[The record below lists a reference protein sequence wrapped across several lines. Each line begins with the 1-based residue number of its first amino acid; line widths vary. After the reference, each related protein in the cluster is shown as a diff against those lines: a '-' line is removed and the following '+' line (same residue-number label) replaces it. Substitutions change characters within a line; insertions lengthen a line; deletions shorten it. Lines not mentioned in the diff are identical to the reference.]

1 MNLISKLIL
10 SVLLTFTLQ
19 LTFAQHKITGEVLD
33 QTEKTKLAQA
43 TITLLQAQDSILIS
57 FTRADENGK
66 FSLAYPD
73 QTDYL
78 LLISYPK
85 FGEFF
90 KEIKKG
96 SADLDLGKVELQSAA
111 HLIEEVL
118 ITGKIPVV
126 IKGDTVEYDAG
137 SFVTE
142 KNANVEDLLKV
153 LPGISVDATG
163 KITAQGKTVEKV
175 LVDGEE
181 FFGND
186 PKLVTRN
193 IRSDMV
199 DKVQVYEKKSEQTER
214 TGVDDGTRVQ
224 TINVKLKEDA
234 KKGMFG
240 KVEAAGGLDDNSEYY
255 LGKVAFNKF
264 NGSQKIGAFI
274 LGSND
279 GNVSLNW
286 EEEEKFGVG
295 SSISMEDDGMVYR
308 FGGGD
313 EFSYWNGKGQ
323 PKAITGGI
331 SFLDQWKEKKHK
343 LNLNY
348 KYGNIE
354 NNIIESNINQTP
366 RGAGLLNSNTDNR
379 SYSDALRHQF
389 NTKYDYALDSLTTLT
404 LKVGASKS
412 NTERNNTIN
421 GESMFDDVKESEN
434 FSQQNSII
442 NNQNISYDTYFT
454 KKFKREGRSISL
466 RFAGNNSQ
474 DQTDLTLKSE
484 LKDAS
489 NTIIEEIDQFKDITS
504 TSDNIQTSLSYS
516 EPLSKKIMA
525 VFGYDFNL
533 SKSHSINKSF
543 NKDDQGNYTVLDEVF
558 SNDFNFNTNR
568 NAANIGI
575 GYKNDKMEVK
585 LTNILRF
592 DDMNQKNNFEGTT
605 LQRDYI
611 TYNPSMRFRYN
622 ISKSKMIGFNYNL
635 SNNLP
640 SLFQI
645 QPLRQNTDQM
655 NQTFG
660 NENLKP
666 SRSSNYSINYHT
678 YDMLKGKFIYLG
690 SGFTQNFDAI
700 QQNLVLL
707 PGGKRELY
715 YDNVDIQGNSGYI
728 YAGGGFDLIR
738 KYQIKSE
745 IRLNG
750 NLSNYGNYIW
760 DKTTVE
766 QDQKGYVKNL
776 NNNYNYNVSFELNR
790 NTTKGVDFSISF
802 NPGWNIMKTSL
813 NPERN
818 SDGFTYR
825 TDFNYRVYLPLKI
838 TLFGDLGYQYE
849 APTKA
854 FAEKF
859 ERVLFKPGI
868 SKKFL
873 KGDNLMV
880 DFTVS
885 DLFNQNKGFRRFQS
899 GNSIS
904 QNTYNTIARYY
915 MLKFT
920 WDLTYMKGGQ

>member
-1 MNLISKLIL
+1 VLVTL
-10 SVLLTFTLQ
+10 SFQ
-19 LTFAQHKITGEVLD
+19 LSFAQHKITGEVLD

-43 TITLLQAQDSILIS
+43 TITLLQAKDSILVS

-66 FSLAYPD
+66 FSLSYPD
-73 QTDYL
+73 KSDYL

-85 FGEFF
+85 FGEFY
-90 KEIKKG
+90 KELKQG
-96 SADLDLGKVELQSAA
+96 SADINLGKVELQSTA

-193 IRSDMV
+193 LRSDMV

-234 KKGMFG
+234 KKGAFG
-240 KVEAAGGLDDNSEYY
+240 KIEAAGGLDDNSGYY
-255 LGKVAFNKF
+255 LGKIAANKF
-264 NGSQKIGAFI
+264 NGSQKIGAFL

-295 SSISMEDDGMVYR
+295 SSITMEDNGNVIYY
-308 FGGGD
+308 GGGD

-323 PKAITGGI
+323 PKAITTGI

-354 NNIIESNINQTP
+354 NNILESNIIQTP
-366 RGAGLLNSNTDNR
+366 RGAGLLNSSTDNK
-379 SYSDALRHQF
+379 SFSDALRHQF
-389 NTKYDYALDSLTTLT
+389 NTKYDFALDSLTTLT

-412 NTERNNTIN
+412 NTERNNRID
-421 GESMFDDVKESEN
+421 GVSYFDDVKESEN
-434 FSQQNSII
+434 FSEQKSLI

-454 KKFKREGRSISL
+454 KKFQKEGRSVSF

-474 DQTDLTLKSE
+474 DQTELNLNSE
-484 LKDAS
+484 LNDFT
-489 NTIIEEIDQFKDITS
+489 NNNVEIIDQFKDIS
-504 TSDNIQTSLSYS
+504 SNSDNIQTSISYS

-525 VFGYDFNL
+525 VVGYDYNL

-543 NKDDQGNYTVLDEVF
+543 NKDAQGNYTVLDELF

-568 NAANIGI
+568 NAANLGI
-575 GYKNDKMEVK
+575 GFKNDKMEVK
-585 LTNILRF
+585 LTNIFRM

-605 LQRDYI
+605 LQRDFI
-611 TYNPSMRFRYN
+611 TYNPSARFRFN
-622 ISKSKMIGFNYNL
+622 ISKSKSINFNYSL

-666 SRSSNYSINYHT
+666 SKSSNFNLNYHT

-690 SGFTQNFDAI
+690 SNFTQSFDAI

-715 YDNVDIQGNSGYI
+715 YENVDITGNRGYL

-738 KYQIKSE
+738 KYQIKTD

-750 NLSNYGNYIW
+750 NLTNYGNYIW
-760 DKTTVE
+760 DKTTPE
-766 QDQKGYVKNL
+766 QDQKGFVKNL
-776 NNNYNYNVSFELNR
+776 NKNYNYNISIGFNR
-790 NTTKGVDFSISF
+790 NTTKGVDFSVSF

-818 SDGFTYR
+818 NEGFTYN
-825 TDFNYRVYLPLKI
+825 TDVNYRVYLPFKI
-838 TLFGDLGYQYE
+838 TLFGDLGYRYE
-849 APTKA
+849 APTNA

-885 DLFNQNKGFRRFQS
+885 DLFNQNKGFSRYQS
-899 GNSIS
+899 GNAIT

-920 WDLTYMKGGQ
+920 WDLTYMKGAQ